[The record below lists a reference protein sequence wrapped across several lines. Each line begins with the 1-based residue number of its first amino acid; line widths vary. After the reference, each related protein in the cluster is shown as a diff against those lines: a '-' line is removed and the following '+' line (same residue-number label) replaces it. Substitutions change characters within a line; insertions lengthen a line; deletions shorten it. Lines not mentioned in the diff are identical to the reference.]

1 MAHALATEIKAQ
13 VHLLPAQ
20 ECTRE
25 NVAHVWN
32 LCQKAPWPGFKRHLI
47 LVDQADA
54 LSKLQQT
61 DLRSKLEPFTLR
73 EIIWVFT
80 ATESDHLDEGF
91 RSRCHILEFSSYG
104 TAKETALMLE
114 RIWVAES
121 SPGSPTP
128 NFARITKEST
138 CNMWTALKDNGIAFP
153 DVVHELF
160 ELRPVEVLAGG
171 FVDEPLVEL
180 HAFELAELFLIKRA
194 DAQVSDEL
202 ASSPLPF
209 CRVRF

>member
-1 MAHALATEIKAQ
+1 MNLSEKYRPHRIAEFVGLTKPKKVLQRLASAPFGSSWLFVGRSGTGKTAMAHALATEIKAQ
-13 VHLLPAQ
+13 VHLLPAH

-54 LSKLQQT
+54 LSKLLQT

-73 EIIWVFT
+73 GVIWVFT

-138 CNMWTALKDNGIAFP
+138 GNMWTALKQLETKLQQG
-153 DVVHELF
+153 
-160 ELRPVEVLAGG
+160 
-171 FVDEPLVEL
+171 
-180 HAFELAELFLIKRA
+180 
-194 DAQVSDEL
+194 
-202 ASSPLPF
+202 
-209 CRVRF
+209 